1 MNDLIV
7 PEPGDHVGFL
17 VFFHSSNLISV
28 LKQLIAT
35 FSSISLKLKSV
46 ESFLKTLPLFAY
58 PLLSNVYSSFGHI
71 FLVGFQYFVLWDG
84 IIYLIWLDVLY
95 QMQVI

>member
-7 PEPGDHVGFL
+7 PEPEEHVVFL

-35 FSSISLKLKSV
+35 FISISLKLNRV
-46 ESFLKTLPLFAY
+46 ESFLKTLQLFAY
-58 PLLSNVYSSFGHI
+58 PLLSNVCSSFGHI
-71 FLVGFQYFVLWDG
+71 FLVGFQYFVLLDE
-84 IIYLIWLDVLY
+84 IIYLIWLDVL
-95 QMQVI
+95 